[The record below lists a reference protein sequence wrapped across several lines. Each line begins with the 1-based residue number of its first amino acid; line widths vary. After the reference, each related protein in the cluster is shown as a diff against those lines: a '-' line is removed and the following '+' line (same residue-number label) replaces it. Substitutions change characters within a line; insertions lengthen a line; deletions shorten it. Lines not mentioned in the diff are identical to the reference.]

1 MQLLAK
7 ITRVT
12 VQVCKHP
19 PVCKRPIITATAA
32 TVVVVVV
39 VGSVV
44 EETLCQ
50 PGHHSQSATADNP
63 PLAV

>member
-12 VQVCKHP
+12 VQTS
-19 PVCKRPIITATAA
+19 PVCKRLIITATAA
-32 TVVVVVV
+32 AVVVVVI
-39 VGSVV
+39 GSVV
-44 EETLCQ
+44 VETLCQ

>member
-1 MQLLAK
+1 MCRRL
-7 ITRVT
+7 
-12 VQVCKHP
+12 
-19 PVCKRPIITATAA
+19 IITATAV
-32 TVVVVVV
+32 VVVVVV

-44 EETLCQ
+44 VETLCQ

>member
-12 VQVCKHP
+12 VQLS
-19 PVCKRPIITATAA
+19 PVCKRPATAA
-32 TVVVVVV
+32 VVVVVVV

-50 PGHHSQSATADNP
+50 PGHHSQSATPRVTATNYG
-63 PLAV
+63 L

>member
-19 PVCKRPIITATAA
+19 PVCKQLIITATAA
-32 TVVVVVV
+32 VVVVV

-44 EETLCQ
+44 VETLCQ

>member
-12 VQVCKHP
+12 VQTS
-19 PVCKRPIITATAA
+19 PVCKRLIITATA
-32 TVVVVVV
+32 VVVVVV

>member
-12 VQVCKHP
+12 VQLS
-19 PVCKRPIITATAA
+19 PVCKRPATAA
-32 TVVVVVV
+32 VVVVVV

-50 PGHHSQSATADNP
+50 PGHHSQSATPRVTATNYG
-63 PLAV
+63 L

>member
-12 VQVCKHP
+12 VS
-19 PVCKRPIITATAA
+19 PVCKRPIITATA
-32 TVVVVVV
+32 VVVVVV
-39 VGSVV
+39 SVV
-44 EETLCQ
+44 VETLCQ
-50 PGHHSQSATADNP
+50 PGHHSQSATPHNP

>member
-12 VQVCKHP
+12 VS
-19 PVCKRPIITATAA
+19 PVCKRPIITATATA
-32 TVVVVVV
+32 AAAVVVVVV
-39 VGSVV
+39 SVV
-44 EETLCQ
+44 VETLCQ
-50 PGHHSQSATADNP
+50 PGHHSQSATPHNP